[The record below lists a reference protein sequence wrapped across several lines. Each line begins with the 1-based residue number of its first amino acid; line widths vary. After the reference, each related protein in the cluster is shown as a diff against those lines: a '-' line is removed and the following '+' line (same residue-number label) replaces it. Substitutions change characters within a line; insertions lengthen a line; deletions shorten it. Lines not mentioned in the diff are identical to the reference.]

1 MKTKAFDAHFHII
14 DPRFPLVSNQG
25 YMPPA
30 YTATEYSEATKG
42 FSHLDVQ
49 GGAVVSGSFQLY
61 DQDYLVDAIK
71 QLGKGSYVG
80 VTQLPLDEPVDKNR
94 IRELNNLGVR
104 AIRYNIT
111 RGVAA
116 STEDIRKQALE
127 MYRIS
132 NWHAEFYIDTA
143 LLADQEHFALLGSL
157 PVVSIDHV
165 GFSALGLSNL
175 IRLLKHRK
183 DAALPSAVKLTGFG
197 RYLGSPEEL
206 RNSLLALFREFPET
220 LIWGSDLPST
230 RARVPFD
237 EPSAVSL
244 IHECAQEVCSSEAA
258 VTVLLQN
265 IYWDNAERLYLHS

>member
-1 MKTKAFDAHFHII
+1 
-14 DPRFPLVSNQG
+14 
-25 YMPPA
+25 
-30 YTATEYSEATKG
+30 
-42 FSHLDVQ
+42 
-49 GGAVVSGSFQLY
+49 VSGSFQLY

-80 VTQLPLDEPVDKNR
+80 VTQLPLDELVDENR
-94 IRELNNLGVR
+94 VKELNKLGVR

-206 RNSLLALFREFPET
+206 RTSLLALFREFPET